1 VSHVRQGIIFAS
13 SHGRDRAASQE
24 EPAMT
29 PATTT
34 RPAQRD
40 PACPRAAAAR
50 RPARLA
56 WSAWLAAAS
65 IGVSI
70 AAAQVSAPPPAR
82 EVPPPQDVAYPGV
95 ITLEVDL
102 TDLAHRVFDVRERL
116 PVAGPGPLT
125 LLYPR
130 WLPGNHGPTGPIQSL
145 AGLVVTVAGE
155 PARRIE
161 WQRDPLNMFAFHLD
175 VPEGVRELEL
185 RFQFVSPA
193 TADQGRRTVTAD
205 LLGLQWEKALLYPAG
220 HYARQVTMRPSI
232 RLPAGWEF
240 ATAARVAAR
249 DGDRVQ
255 FEPLSLERLVDSPLF
270 AGRHVRRFELDPD
283 PRAPVHLNVFADRAS
298 QLEALPA
305 QVEAHRRLVR
315 ESLRLFGSRHYRRY
329 DFLLALSEDFGGI
342 GLEHHE
348 SSENGVGP
356 GYFIDWDGTATVRD
370 LLPHEYVHS
379 WNGKFRRPADLWT
392 PGYDVAMRNSLL
404 WVYEGM
410 TEFWG
415 TVLAARSG
423 LWSEAYT
430 RDALAHYAATF
441 DQARAGRDWR
451 NLQDTTHQPI
461 MAYRVPLPFQSWQR
475 STDYYTE
482 GVLLWLDVD
491 TRLRELT
498 RERRSLD
505 DFARAFFGLR
515 DGELGPLTYTF
526 DDLVR
531 ALGEV
536 APHDWRGLL
545 RERVEGHP
553 AGAPLDGFA
562 RAGWKLVYRDTPS
575 AFTRG
580 ADTEGKRASATFS
593 LGLSVAREGGRI
605 VEVVWG
611 SPAFQAGLATGS
623 SLVAVN
629 GRAWQGDELAEALR
643 AAQRDGQ
650 PIELLVR
657 RDDRYSTVRIDYRG
671 GPRYPHLE
679 RIPGTPDR
687 LAELLRARTPAR

>member
-1 VSHVRQGIIFAS
+1 VLGLFAAMS
-13 SHGRDRAASQE
+13 
-24 EPAMT
+24 PAICDAQT
-29 PATTT
+29 P
-34 RPAQRD
+34 
-40 PACPRAAAAR
+40 
-50 RPARLA
+50 
-56 WSAWLAAAS
+56 
-65 IGVSI
+65 
-70 AAAQVSAPPPAR
+70 APPPERA
-82 EVPPPQDVAYPGV
+82 VPAPRDVAWPGEIV
-95 ITLEVDL
+95 LEVDL
-102 TDLAHRVFDVRERL
+102 SDLDHRVFDVRERL
-116 PVAGPGPLT
+116 PVAAPGPLT

-145 AGLVVTVAGE
+145 AGLVVTAAGD

-161 WQRDPLNMFAFHLD
+161 WRRDPLDMFAFHLD

-193 TADQGRRTVTAD
+193 TSDQGRRTVTAD

-232 RLPAGWEF
+232 RLPTGWEF
-240 ATAARVAAR
+240 ASAARVAAR

-270 AGRHVRRFELDPD
+270 AGRHVRRFELDAD

-298 QLEALPA
+298 QLEATPA
-305 QVEAHRRLVR
+305 QVESHRRLVR
-315 ESLRLFGSRHYRRY
+315 EARQLFGARHYRRY
-329 DFLLALSEDFGGI
+329 DFLLALSDHFAGI

-348 SSENGVGP
+348 SSENGVGT
-356 GYFIDWDGTATVRD
+356 GYFDDWDGTAGMRD

-392 PGYDVAMRNSLL
+392 PGFDVPMRNSLL
-404 WVYEGM
+404 WVYEGL
-410 TEFWG
+410 TEYWG

-423 LWSEAYT
+423 LWSESYA
-430 RDALAHYAATF
+430 RDALAHHAATF
-441 DQARAGRDWR
+441 DQARAGREWR

-461 MAYRVPLPFQSWQR
+461 MAYRQPLPFTSWQR

-482 GVLLWLDVD
+482 GVLLWLDAD
-491 TRLRELT
+491 TRLRELS
-498 RERRSLD
+498 RDRRSLD

-536 APHDWRGLL
+536 APQDWRGFLL
-545 RERVEGHP
+545 ERVEGHGK
-553 AGAPLDGFA
+553 GAPLDGFA
-562 RAGWKLVYRDTPS
+562 RAGWRLVFRDKPS
-575 AFTRG
+575 AFSRG
-580 ADTEGKRASATFS
+580 LDAETKRASASFS

-611 SPAFQAGLATGS
+611 SPAFKAGLATGS
-623 SLVAVN
+623 ALVAVN
-629 GRAWQGDELAEALR
+629 GRAWQGDELGEALR
-643 AAQRDGQ
+643 AAQKDGQ

-657 RDDRYSTVRIDYRG
+657 RDDRYATVRIDYRG
-671 GPRYPHLE
+671 GPRFPHLE
-679 RIPGTPDR
+679 RIDGTPDR
-687 LAELLRARTPAR
+687 LGAVLRPRSEAR